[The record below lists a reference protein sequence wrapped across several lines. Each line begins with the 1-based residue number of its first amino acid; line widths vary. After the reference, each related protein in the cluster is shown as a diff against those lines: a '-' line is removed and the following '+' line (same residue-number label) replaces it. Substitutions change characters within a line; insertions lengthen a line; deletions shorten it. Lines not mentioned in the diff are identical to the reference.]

1 MPKKQQNLGRKS
13 KTLNPRVE
21 LMKQAVQNAD
31 GAVPFMLRCNKCG
44 MTALISNAAKSAK
57 FPISFSEI
65 NKGNNGRLPVCKACM
80 DELYEK
86 YYAGLHDEEQAF
98 RRVCM
103 KYDIYYSKAIVDL
116 ALSNSKP
123 KQRMSYYV
131 NKTTNAEFA
140 NKTYDDTINEEQAVN
155 NTISTF
161 DDLYDK
167 EKHSVS
173 EESVKFWGFGFSP
186 EDYEYLDNKYVEW
199 TTSYPV
205 QAKAM
210 ESIFQ
215 KICMME
221 LQILKGIQNNEK
233 IDALYNQLNNFMNA
247 AGIQPKQNSE
257 NTLSDTAS
265 FGVLI
270 KQWEDNDP
278 IPEPDPRYK
287 DIDGIRRYIS
297 VWFLGHLSK
306 MFGFK
311 NEWSQL
317 YEDEIKK
324 YTVKDI
330 DYSEENVNSVSYED
344 LFGKGDSDE

>member
-1 MPKKQQNLGRKS
+1 MPKTTQNLGRKR
-13 KTLNPRVE
+13 KTVNPKVE
-21 LMKQAVQNAD
+21 LMKQAVQNSD
-31 GAVPFMLRCNKCG
+31 GAAPFMYRCNKCG
-44 MTALISNAAKSAK
+44 MTALITNTAKAAK
-57 FPISFSEI
+57 FPISFSSLNE
-65 NKGNNGRLPVCKACM
+65 GNNGKLPVCKSCL
-80 DELYEK
+80 DELYEE
-86 YYAGLHDEEQAF
+86 YFTEFGSEEKAF
-98 RRVCM
+98 QRVCM
-103 KYDIYYSKAIVDL
+103 KYDIYYCKDLVDL
-116 ALSNSKP
+116 ALSGSKP

-131 NKTTNAEFA
+131 NKSTNADYA
-140 NKTYDDTINEEQAVN
+140 NKTYDDTIKEEQAEN

-161 DDLYDK
+161 NDLFDRSR
-167 EKHSVS
+167 HSVT

-233 IDALYNQLNNFMNA
+233 IDALYNQLNNFMNS

-278 IPEPDPRYK
+278 IPEPDPKYK
-287 DIDGIRRYIS
+287 DVDGIRRYIS

-311 NEWSQL
+311 NSWSDL
-317 YEDEIKK
+317 YENEIKK
-324 YTVKDI
+324 YTVSDVEYF
-330 DYSEENVNSVSYED
+330 DEEVNNVSYED
-344 LFGKGDSDE
+344 IFGKGDNNE